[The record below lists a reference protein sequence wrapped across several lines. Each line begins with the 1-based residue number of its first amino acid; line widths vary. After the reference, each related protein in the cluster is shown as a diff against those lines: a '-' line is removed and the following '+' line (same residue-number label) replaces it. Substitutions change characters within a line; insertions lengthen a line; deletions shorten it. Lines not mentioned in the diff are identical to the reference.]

1 MFGFKSSWAPLT
13 LLLMALLGFDAWL
26 IAAGKVDLYKLWL
39 ATILLIV
46 ALCVVAGILVNGRPD
61 GILINDRNRISL
73 GRLQWTARLIVL
85 MSGYFLETMSNV
97 GNGFSLP
104 TMSQD
109 LLGLLGIV
117 SGPTVTAGLI
127 SNNKKQSD
135 SPAAPKS
142 AGAAVAPL
150 AATDNPTNVGQM
162 DANKTAAE
170 ASWADLYLGED
181 VGNRYVVDISRLQ
194 KFLVTIILV
203 TIYFAWFWQGLGQ
216 DHSKGFVEMPGL
228 DGKDT
233 FLWLLGISH
242 AGYLA
247 SKATPKTTK

>member
-1 MFGFKSSWAPLT
+1 MPRPEQGASTST
-13 LLLMALLGFDAWL
+13 QS
-26 IAAGKVDLYKLWL
+26 
-39 ATILLIV
+39 
-46 ALCVVAGILVNGRPD
+46 NGR
-61 GILINDRNRISL
+61 
-73 GRLQWTARLIVL
+73 VK
-85 MSGYFLETMSNV
+85 
-97 GNGFSLP
+97 GNGS
-104 TMSQD
+104 
-109 LLGLLGIV
+109 
-117 SGPTVTAGLI
+117 
-127 SNNKKQSD
+127 KR
-135 SPAAPKS
+135 S
-142 AGAAVAPL
+142 ACTSRTWVAPL

-181 VGNRYVVDISRLQ
+181 VGNRYVVDINRLQ